1 MNIKQSF
8 RGS

>member
-1 MNIKQSF
+1 MNVKQSF